1 MTARK
6 LNDEQIKRII
16 EYRLEGYRNQSIAN
30 MYHRGLCT
38 IEDNLRIAYKRGIV
52 KKSALRKAGRKI
64 VTRDCIRN
72 LGRTHEELVE
82 RSKIGGKNLH
92 YDERFYDKGE
102 NAREN
107 LSNGYRKTRSGDKSP
122 FKFGRRVIIF
132 DSKFERE
139 VALFLLEAGLIH
151 RIIPGKNYH
160 VHLESTMHGKRD
172 LILDFVINKG
182 KNKYVIEAHTLG
194 ERFIDDIEE
203 KYYEEKRIKELGLR
217 DGTLELIVVRKDS
230 DFYKL
235 IKTFMPRIS
244 DNRYHDIGRT
254 VKKRIK
260 RYDKKDKKPRTVE
273 ERLRESGVPEWLIDA

>member
-1 MTARK
+1 MRPRK
-6 LNDEQIKRII
+6 FSDKQIKRII

-38 IEDNLRIAYKRGIV
+38 IEDNLRSAYKRGIV
-52 KKSALRKAGRKI
+52 KKSTLRKAGRMV

-72 LGRTHEELVE
+72 LGRTHEELIE
-82 RSKIGGKNLH
+82 RSKRGGKNLH
-92 YDERFYDKGE
+92 YDERYCEKGE
-102 NAREN
+102 RARNN
-107 LSNGYRKTRSGDKSP
+107 LEYGYRKTRSGDRCT
-122 FKFGRRVIIF
+122 FRLGRREIEF
-132 DSKFERE
+132 DSRFERE

-194 ERFIDDIEE
+194 ERFIDDLEE
-203 KYYEEKRIKELGLR
+203 KYYEEKRVKELGLR
-217 DGTLELIVVRKDS
+217 DGTLELIVVQKDS

-235 IKTFMPRIS
+235 VKTFMPQIS
-244 DNRYHDIGRT
+244 DSRYHDI
-254 VKKRIK
+254 KRKIRKVIK
-260 RYDKKDKKPRTVE
+260 RYDRRDKKPKTVE
-273 ERLRESGVPEWLIDA
+273 EKLKEAGVPEWLIDA